1 MERGFSEWEGK
12 LYSGKKTY
20 YVESGHKN
28 WVKEKK
34 VKVEEGT
41 NRLLEELERFD
52 LMEGEEGLS
61 REDGERREIV
71 RIDLANM
78 LSMEE
83 ISWRQKTMEK

>member
-1 MERGFSEWEGK
+1 M
-12 LYSGKKTY
+12 
-20 YVESGHKN
+20 
-28 WVKEKK
+28 KEKK

-41 NRLLEELERFD
+41 DRLLEELEGFD

-61 REDGERREIV
+61 REDGERREMV